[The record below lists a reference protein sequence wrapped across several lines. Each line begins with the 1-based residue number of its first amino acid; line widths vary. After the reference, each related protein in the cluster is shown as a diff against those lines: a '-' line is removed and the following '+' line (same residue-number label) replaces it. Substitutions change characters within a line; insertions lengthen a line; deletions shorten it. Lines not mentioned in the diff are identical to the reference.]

1 MKLLAID
8 TSEDACS
15 AALLL
20 DGHVEERFEV
30 APRRH
35 SELILPMMDSLLQ
48 QADLRLGDLDA
59 LAFARGPGAF
69 TGLRIAASVVQ
80 GAALGADLRVVPVS
94 SLQALAQGADFDG
107 GGADKVG
114 PADGGLAVLTALDA
128 RMGEVY
134 WGAFAADA
142 AGIMRPL
149 VDETVCAPQDVP
161 VPQVK
166 VSLGVGS
173 GWQTYADE
181 LRTRCS
187 PTRIESS
194 PSMVHAGAVAVLAA
208 ALYDEGHG
216 VAAEQALPV
225 YLRNQVAWAK
235 S

>member
-1 MKLLAID
+1 MSRNA
-8 TSEDACS
+8 S
-15 AALLL
+15 
-20 DGHVEERFEV
+20 R
-30 APRRH
+30 PRRH

-80 GAALGADLRVVPVS
+80 GAALGADLPVVAVS
-94 SLQALAQGADFDG
+94 SLQALAQGAYPDAG
-107 GGADKVG
+107 RQV
-114 PADGGLAVLTALDA
+114 VLTAFDA

-142 AGIMRPL
+142 DGVLRPL
-149 VDETVCAPQDVP
+149 IDECVCAPGQVP
-161 VPQVK
+161 LPEVDD
-166 VSLGVGS
+166 SLGVGS

-181 LRTRCS
+181 LRTRCG

-216 VAAEQALPV
+216 VVAEQALPV
-225 YLRNQVAWAK
+225 YLRNKVAWAK